1 MREDRN
7 EFENEENEKIKENE
21 IKEDEKIKDDEIEK
35 EESKIEK
42 KELKLEK
49 EEEKIQRQE
58 EKLEQEEKKLQK
70 EQSEIEKENLL
81 KEKRKKAK
89 ETLDGYINSAV
100 ENEYRKIRRSKKT
113 SFLKMIV
120 AMLVVSFISSG
131 ATGFYF
137 SKKYKNNDALQ
148 KDTTQAININTKEN
162 VNVETAVAKKAMP
175 SVVGITTVSVTEDMF
190 TGQREV
196 KGLGSGVIVGKEG
209 YIVTNNHVIDPTKTK
224 KTTVLLH
231 DGSKH
236 DAEVLWSDKT
246 LDLAVI
252 KIDAKGLNLTPIE
265 LGDSSTINIGNKAIA
280 IGNPLGINLKSTLTS
295 GYISGKDRVIS
306 LQDGSTMEGL
316 LQTDAAINP
325 GNSGGA
331 LLNSKGELIGINTAK
346 AGNSDGIGFAIPI
359 NTAKPILEKIIKN
372 GTFETVVL
380 GIRGID
386 VSKYNVL
393 SENKLEAKDGVYV
406 HEVISGS
413 PADEGKM
420 KKGDIITK
428 VGDHKVTSNS
438 NLKTALLNY
447 TIGDEA
453 NIEVN
458 RNGKII
464 TLKINFSKFN

>member
-1 MREDRN
+1 MDDKKDI
-7 EFENEENEKIKENE
+7 FENDEIKTEKKEIEENENNIEENE
-21 IKEDEKIKDDEIEK
+21 IKKEK
-35 EESKIEK
+35 EE
-42 KELKLEK
+42 LNR
-49 EEEKIQRQE
+49 EKINNN
-58 EKLEQEEKKLQK
+58 KK
-70 EQSEIEKENLL
+70 I
-81 KEKRKKAK
+81 
-89 ETLDGYINSAV
+89 LDSYISMAV
-100 ENEYRKIRRSKKT
+100 ENECKKIRKKKK
-113 SFLKMIV
+113 SSISKMI
-120 AMLVVSFISSG
+120 ALVVLSSVLSSG
-131 ATGFYF
+131 LTGLYF
-137 SKKYKNNDALQ
+137 NKKSKSNTETRSDITK
-148 KDTTQAININTKEN
+148 AININTKDG
-162 VNVETAVAKKAMP
+162 VNTETAVAKKAMP

-190 TGQREV
+190 SGQRQV
-196 KGLGSGVIVGKEG
+196 NGLGSGVIVGKDG
-209 YIVTNNHVIDPTKTK
+209 YIVTNYHVIDPTRTK

-236 DAEVLWSDKT
+236 DAQVLWSDKT

-252 KIDAKGLNLTPIE
+252 KIDAKGLNLKPVE

-372 GTFETVVL
+372 GKFETVVL

-386 VSKYNVL
+386 VSKYNIL
-393 SENKLEAKDGVYV
+393 SEEKLKAKDGVYV
-406 HEVISGS
+406 HEAIQGS
-413 PADEGKM
+413 PADEGKIR
-420 KKGDIITK
+420 KGDVIVKI
-428 VGDHKVTSNS
+428 GEHKVTSNS

-447 TIGDEA
+447 TIGDEVEV
-453 NIEVN
+453 EVN
-458 RNGKII
+458 RNGEII
-464 TLKINFSKFN
+464 KLKVNFSKFN